1 MSAIARTKPLIH
13 IIAGSEVEAH
23 NVIVELFAM
32 QKFEWT
38 SEFQIELEGHVFV
51 DCQRVGRRSRW
62 WRRLFGLMAR
72 TYDLRERK
80 NRYERLR
87 VDDCNDPDGG
97 AQTTV

>member
-1 MSAIARTKPLIH
+1 MSTIARTKPLIH

-23 NVIVELFAM
+23 NVIMELFAM
-32 QKFEWT
+32 QKLEWS

-80 NRYERLR
+80 NRYEKSRG
-87 VDDCNDPDGG
+87 DNYDDPDGV
-97 AQTTV
+97 APTTV